1 LSIPPLNHIRLNCS
15 IDGACWTWAGQ
26 KTGKDYP
33 LVYWKG
39 KRLSVRRVVGK
50 LESGLFAR
58 MKCGN
63 PLCVAPHHIVR
74 LTRSQYKKGQE
85 FTLAAKLAMTRG
97 QRKRPDR
104 KLTMERAKDIRV
116 RLIAG
121 EPAKEV
127 AKAEGISRQ
136 AVDQIKL
143 NRVWRETTPFSI

>member
-1 LSIPPLNHIRLNCS
+1 MGRP
-15 IDGACWTWAGQ
+15 
-26 KTGKDYP
+26 
-33 LVYWKG
+33 KG
-39 KRLSVRRVVGK
+39 KRALPACLLKESVQRAPRIGK
-50 LESGLFAR
+50 IGTGCSRA
-58 MKCGN
+58 CN